1 MTRGQVDSSYQP
13 PRSPGRAPLHVQSGQ
28 GVPTDVQHFR
38 PVVERDRI
46 SSARIDHDRQ
56 SSAPRPTKPL
66 NPFLR
71 RFGPEAVD
79 RYNAIEVNGTKREF
93 PVKELLG
100 AESIMA
106 RFHWGHTCSHS
117 YTPLELGEWLSK
129 RSFTSTGTVNY
140 LATKNKKASR
150 IQFDGDT
157 LQTEEDNA
165 WEPRSLWSVVDGLN
179 AVRWCHVLFE
189 VGEEQQIHKYFD
201 EMVRRARQ
209 RPNKIE
215 VFREYY
221 SAVAWSFCMALR
233 IGKTFHEATE
243 AILQDS
249 TMWNE

>member
-1 MTRGQVDSSYQP
+1 MSSISGPLLSVTGSVP
-13 PRSPGRAPLHVQSGQ
+13 PASTTIAKLGA
-28 GVPTDVQHFR
+28 PTDK
-38 PVVERDRI
+38 
-46 SSARIDHDRQ
+46 
-56 SSAPRPTKPL
+56 APKSLPPKVW
-66 NPFLR
+66 
-71 RFGPEAVD
+71 PEAVD

-100 AESIMA
+100 AECIMA

-157 LQTEEDNA
+157 LQTEEDNT